1 MPGNLGSLG
10 SLFIDLAA
18 NTATFESDIGRAQRV
33 AEKRAREIQK
43 GFQDAAK
50 NIALAFVSVDAAVS
64 VFNAFTRDIPN
75 AIANYKG
82 LSEQIGD
89 TAQAVASLKPV
100 ADVSGVAM
108 ATVAGASVKLTAAL
122 SKQNEESGGAAAAI
136 KALGL
141 DYKSFQQLSP
151 VAQIEAVATQFA
163 LFEDN
168 AAKTAAAVALFGKSG
183 AELIPFLNDLA
194 DRGERQIVLTQQQI
208 EQADEYA
215 KRLDR
220 LKGDVGTLAQ
230 QYTATLVPVM
240 DSVVGVFADVT
251 KEFTAN
257 IDLRDEVVEAARGI
271 AIGFA
276 TVAESIGGV
285 ARALAAV
292 GGSAQVVLY
301 DLGAVIK
308 FPGLLA
314 TEAEKNDYEAFL
326 ERRSKAV
333 NEASDRYVRLVKDK
347 GTAISDALRESFMK
361 QDMARFGLKPF
372 DPVAAA
378 LGTPEPFSLLRPDAG
393 DSGKPKLKFE
403 PKPPKTPKEPGNPKF
418 GPVADQQIKDFLA
431 TLKQQ
436 DQQVK
441 DYLKAAEEQ
450 QRQRERIADALARQ
464 YGPENAGANYGFG
477 LSRATSGME
486 IAGITGKAA
495 DAENARY
502 AAELA
507 AFEESRQEI
516 IARGDDYYGLMAEA
530 ARAHQDELNRIEQ
543 DGIAARTALQRDQV
557 LAAEQSF
564 AMIADAALVFG
575 KKGFAIYKAA
585 AIASTLIGTYD
596 AAQSAAASAA
606 KVPVI
611 GNALAIAAAAS
622 QVVLGLARV
631 GQIRSTNIGS
641 RRFGGPVAAGG
652 VYEVAEP
659 GNPELIK
666 YGSKTIL
673 AMGSQPGTVMPARVA
688 SASAALAGAEGR
700 GGSTEINIYGGVA
713 RTERSRVGR
722 REIVDVFVDEFSD
735 NAGPIRR
742 QLAAATGLRSRGS
755 I

>member
-100 ADVSGVAM
+100 ADVSGVAL

-141 DYKSFQQLSP
+141 DFKSFQQLAP

-168 AAKTAAAVALFGKSG
+168 AAKTAVAVALFGKSG

-194 DRGERQIVLTQQQI
+194 DRGERQVVLTQQQI
-208 EQADEYA
+208 EAADEYA
-215 KRLDR
+215 KMLDR
-220 LKGDVGTLAQ
+220 LSGQVGTLGQ
-230 QYTATLVPVM
+230 QYATALIPTL
-240 DSVVGVFADVT
+240 DSVVRAISEVTDAFLSNAELRPEITAFA
-251 KEFTAN
+251 EGTA
-257 IDLRDEVVEAARGI
+257 LA
-271 AIGFA
+271 FA
-276 TVAESIGGV
+276 TIAESVVGLV
-285 ARALAAV
+285 RALGAV
-292 GGSAQVVLY
+292 GGSFQVVLN
-301 DLGAVIK
+301 DIRAVAE
-308 FPGLLA
+308 FPGFFGSDERKA
-314 TEAEKNDYEAFL
+314 DYAKFL
-326 ERRSKAV
+326 EQRAADLRKAGQ
-333 NEASDRYVRLVKDK
+333 RYTDLIEYN
-347 GTAISDALRESFMK
+347 GTAISDALRKSFA
-361 QDMARFGLKPF
+361 QQ
-372 DPVAAA
+372 AAA
-378 LGTPEPFSLLRPDAG
+378 QAGPAAAAAARPGLQFSLAKD
-393 DSGKPKLKFE
+393 GKAS
-403 PKPPKTPKEPGNPKF
+403 KPGEQKF
-418 GPVADQQIKDFLA
+418 GPMADQQIKDFLA

-495 DAENARY
+495 DAENDRY

-543 DGIAARTALQRDQV
+543 DGNAARAALQRDQV

-700 GGSTEINIYGGVA
+700 GGSTEVNIYGGVA